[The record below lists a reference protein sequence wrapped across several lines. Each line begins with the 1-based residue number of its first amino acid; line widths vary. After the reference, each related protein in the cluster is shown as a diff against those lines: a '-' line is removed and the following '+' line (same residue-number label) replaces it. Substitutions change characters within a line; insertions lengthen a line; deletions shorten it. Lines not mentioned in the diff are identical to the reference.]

1 MEPGKYR
8 LTLES
13 RGSLS
18 RAELAEIYDML
29 LEQAALKARAE
40 PPSAV
45 EGRSQ
50 PEEQAQGVG
59 PVETIRVSNDLLLEV
74 WPRGSDGT
82 PPLVTLWSLG
92 QDPEGE
98 RLGVVVIWQSEL
110 LPLIAAL
117 TRVAMRLSE
126 DRIE

>member
-1 MEPGKYR
+1 MEAEKYR

-13 RGSLS
+13 KRALS

-29 LEQAALKARAE
+29 LEQAALKARTE
-40 PPSAV
+40 PQV
-45 EGRSQ
+45 GRESVPQ
-50 PEEQAQGVG
+50 HEEQTPDAG
-59 PVETIRVSNDLLLEV
+59 PTETIRVSNDLLLEV
-74 WPRGSDGT
+74 WPRGSSGT

-117 TRVAMRLSE
+117 TRVAVILSGE
-126 DRIE
+126 QS